1 MKLFDWISRVIMLV
15 LASLVSL
22 SIIGAIASIP
32 SGSIPTT
39 MIETAPPAPQPDHG
53 AEPAAGPSRPE
64 APPGPAAQ
72 PASPGAAVGTIAP
85 PPPQEADGA
94 EPWLESIFYAL
105 LALVGIAALATL
117 LLWRSLQERRRL
129 ADAVDTLAARLRA

>member
-15 LASLVSL
+15 LAGLVSL

-39 MIETAPPAPQPDHG
+39 MIETAPSAPQPDFS
-53 AEPAAGPSRPE
+53 AESAPEPSPPE
-64 APPGPAAQ
+64 AAPGPVAQ
-72 PASPGAAVGTIAP
+72 PAAPGAAVGTVAP

-94 EPWLESIFYAL
+94 EAWLESIFYAL
-105 LALVGIAALATL
+105 LALVGIGALATL

-129 ADAVDTLAARLRA
+129 ADAVETVAARLRA